1 MRPLRW
7 PPRLRL
13 RVPDIADAVVWANL
27 EPLSVPVLAYAD
39 GPVSKWPPEA
49 ITALGSR
56 IAGYITVLA
65 DEAHDIFDSEA
76 GNAGTDAV
84 ATAVANR
91 FQDRRHST
99 VYTNFDNLGG
109 LNQSLRTKNMHW
121 TDAQFWPEPGCYLWA
136 ASPGTTPGTLP
147 AWCPVTPVAV
157 QDRWM
162 GKYDLSTTYH
172 GWPFITTP
180 TPAPPTPTPPK
191 PPTEVRISVQL
202 LQIQEGNTGNIV
214 KSLQML
220 LNGHGP
226 YALAVDGIYGPKTTA
241 AVRGFQSAARLGVD
255 GVAGVHT
262 WGSLLGVPQ

>member
-1 MRPLRW
+1 M
-7 PPRLRL
+7 
-13 RVPDIADAVVWANL
+13 PDIADAVTWANL
-27 EPLSVPVLAYAD
+27 TPLTVPVAAYMD
-39 GPVSKWPPEA
+39 GPVSQWSPDGLK
-49 ITALGSR
+49 ALAAR
-56 IAGYITVLA
+56 IATHITVLA
-65 DEAHDIFDSEA
+65 NEAWEVFDSEA

-91 FQDRRHST
+91 FQDRKPST
-99 VYTNFDNLGG
+99 IYTNADNLGS
-109 LNQSLRTKNMHW
+109 LNQSLRTKNIHW

-162 GKYDLSTTYH
+162 GLYDLSTTFH

-180 TPAPPTPTPPK
+180 PPTPPTPAPPK
-191 PPTEVRISVQL
+191 PPQEVSISVQL

-214 KSLQML
+214 KSLQLL

-226 YALAVDGIYGPKTTA
+226 YALQVDGIYGPKTTA
-241 AVRGFQSAARLGVD
+241 AVRGYQSAAHLGVD
-255 GVAGVHT
+255 GIAGVHT